1 MSNLEARRAFYGRPC
16 PNHDLSRLCVVRDAR
31 GSAVAALTW
40 VLWKGRN
47 RLKKIGSYQSK
58 FFGPNFVPNVLK
70 KIGERL
76 RAGSEIFATSD
87 FFGKNSASLIR
98 PLLVVL
104 GLRQGFNGQK
114 KPQKIKNQN
123 QD

>member
-1 MSNLEARRAFYGRPC
+1 M
-16 PNHDLSRLCVVRDAR
+16 VRDAR

-47 RLKKIGSYQSK
+47 RLQKVGSYQSK
-58 FFGPNFVPNVLK
+58 FFGPNFVPDVLK

-87 FFGKNSASLIR
+87 FFGKKSASLIR
-98 PLLVVL
+98 PLGGENQLPT
-104 GLRQGFNGQK
+104 FSGQK
-114 KPQKIKNQN
+114 LMPKYRNVLFHRTPNSTA
-123 QD
+123 

>member
-1 MSNLEARRAFYGRPC
+1 MGSEMC
-16 PNHDLSRLCVVRDAR
+16 IRD
-31 GSAVAALTW
+31 
-40 VLWKGRN
+40 RN

-87 FFGKNSASLIR
+87 FFGKKSASLIR
-98 PLLVVL
+98 PLAVTTAVRSGLLKVGLPVLDRTDDILVKITQIIVT
-104 GLRQGFNGQK
+104 GRHYKILRG
-114 KPQKIKNQN
+114 
-123 QD
+123 

>member
-1 MSNLEARRAFYGRPC
+1 MYQENHRKPQITHLQLTMKCRIWRRAV
-16 PNHDLSRLCVVRDAR
+16 LSTVGHAPTTILADCVVRDAR

-47 RLKKIGSYQSK
+47 RLQKVGSYQPK
-58 FFGPNFVPNVLK
+58 FFGPNFVPDVLK

-76 RAGSEIFATSD
+76 RAGSEIFVTSD

-98 PLLVVL
+98 P
-104 GLRQGFNGQK
+104 
-114 KPQKIKNQN
+114 
-123 QD
+123 

>member
-1 MSNLEARRAFYGRPC
+1 M
-16 PNHDLSRLCVVRDAR
+16 VRDAR

-47 RLKKIGSYQSK
+47 RLQKVGSYQSK
-58 FFGPNFVPNVLK
+58 FFGPKFVPDVLK

-98 PLLVVL
+98 P
-104 GLRQGFNGQK
+104 
-114 KPQKIKNQN
+114 
-123 QD
+123 

>member
-1 MSNLEARRAFYGRPC
+1 M
-16 PNHDLSRLCVVRDAR
+16 RDAR

-76 RAGSEIFATSD
+76 RAGSDIFATSD

-98 PLLVVL
+98 LLLVVL

>member
-1 MSNLEARRAFYGRPC
+1 M
-16 PNHDLSRLCVVRDAR
+16 RDAR

-87 FFGKNSASLIR
+87 FFGKKSASLIR
-98 PLLVVL
+98 PLAVTTAVRSGLLKVGLPVLDRTDDILVKITQIIVT
-104 GLRQGFNGQK
+104 GRHYKILRG
-114 KPQKIKNQN
+114 
-123 QD
+123 

>member
-1 MSNLEARRAFYGRPC
+1 
-16 PNHDLSRLCVVRDAR
+16 VVRDAR

-47 RLKKIGSYQSK
+47 RLQKVGSYQSK
-58 FFGPNFVPNVLK
+58 FFGPNFVPDVLK

>member
-1 MSNLEARRAFYGRPC
+1 M
-16 PNHDLSRLCVVRDAR
+16 VRDAR

-87 FFGKNSASLIR
+87 FFGKNLIR

>member
-1 MSNLEARRAFYGRPC
+1 M
-16 PNHDLSRLCVVRDAR
+16 RDAR

-40 VLWKGRN
+40 VLWKDRN
-47 RLKKIGSYQSK
+47 KLKKIGSYQSK

-98 PLLVVL
+98 PLIAVSRTAAAESSGL
-104 GLRQGFNGQK
+104 GKRKHDDDNIVSASF
-114 KPQKIKNQN
+114 
-123 QD
+123 

>member
-1 MSNLEARRAFYGRPC
+1 M
-16 PNHDLSRLCVVRDAR
+16 RDAR

-47 RLKKIGSYQSK
+47 RLQKVGSYQSK
-58 FFGPNFVPNVLK
+58 FFGPNFVPDVLK

-98 PLLVVL
+98 PYVRETDAAYGEQRAAHSLGVAYQEFYYCTTVVIPGIEL
-104 GLRQGFNGQK
+104 
-114 KPQKIKNQN
+114 P
-123 QD
+123 